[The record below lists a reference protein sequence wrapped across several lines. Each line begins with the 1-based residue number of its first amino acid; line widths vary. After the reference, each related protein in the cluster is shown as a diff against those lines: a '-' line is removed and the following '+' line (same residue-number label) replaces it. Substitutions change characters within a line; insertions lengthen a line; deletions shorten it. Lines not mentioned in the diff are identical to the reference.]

1 MVRPRKAGRPK
12 QPGTAVY
19 IRMRPKLSE
28 QIDTILEAERPTIGK
43 LSLNETI
50 NYLLNLG
57 ITKYSEI
64 KRNNAKEKDS
74 LS

>member
-1 MVRPRKAGRPK
+1 MVRPRKIGRPTT
-12 QPGTAVY
+12 PGTAVY
-19 IRMRPKLSE
+19 IRMRPELRERINAILAAE
-28 QIDTILEAERPTIGK
+28 QPKIGK